1 MGRRVLFT
9 APAGLGHIHPMVPLA
24 RAMVARGHDV
34 LWAVP
39 VDGVGHVERAGI
51 RGVAIAPAGLTS
63 IADVRIR
70 YPELDALPPLEV
82 GDVMFGKLFGAI
94 AAPQMLA
101 GLAPVALEWQ
111 PDLVV
116 ADAAEFAGH
125 VMAAELG
132 VPSIT
137 KGFGRLLPERRTA
150 AAGEEVAPLWRSRG
164 LTPRSYGGAYDHLYL
179 DIYPPGLQSPAAPH
193 VPRRQLLRPVVDD
206 GQLETSLPLPLP
218 NARSDA
224 PLVYVTMGTVFNN
237 PEPLKVVLAALGK
250 LDVRVLV
257 TVGPQADPAAVGI
270 QPDHVRVERYVPQ
283 SLVLPHCDA
292 VVSHAGSGTV
302 LATLTLGLPQVCLPQ
317 GADQFL
323 NAAAVASAGAGIS
336 LMPGE
341 GGAAPVR
348 DGVAIVLDDV
358 SFRDAAGRVSSS
370 IASMPSPGDV
380 ARVLE
385 TFL

>member
-24 RAMVARGHDV
+24 RATVARGHDV

-39 VDGVGHVERAGI
+39 VDGIGHIERTGI
-51 RGVAIAPAGLTS
+51 PTVAIAPAGLTS
-63 IADVRIR
+63 VVDVRRR

-94 AAPQMLA
+94 AAPHMLA

-125 VMAAELG
+125 IMAAELG

-137 KGFGRLLPERRTA
+137 KGFGPLLPERRTA

-164 LTPRSYGGAYDHLYL
+164 LEPRSYGGAYDHLYL
-179 DIYPPGLQSPAAPH
+179 DIYPPGLQPEAAAH

-206 GQLETSLPLPLP
+206 GQLETSSPLPLP
-218 NARSDA
+218 AARSDA

-237 PEPLKVVLAALGK
+237 PEPLKVVLTALGE
-250 LDVRVLV
+250 LDVRTLV
-257 TVGPQADPAAVGI
+257 TVGPQADPDALGM

-283 SLVLPHCDA
+283 SLVLPHCDV

-302 LATLTLGLPQVCLPQ
+302 LAALTLGLPQVCLPQ

-323 NAAAVASAGAGIS
+323 NAAAVASSGVGIS

-341 GGAAPVR
+341 GGAGAVR
-348 DGVAIVLDDV
+348 DGVARVLEDV
-358 SFRDAAGRVSSS
+358 SFRDAAWRVSSS
-370 IASMPSPGDV
+370 IASMPSPDDV
-380 ARVLE
+380 AVVLE
-385 TFL
+385 TFS